1 MFDRLP
7 SRGDYLHWTSRD
19 SKQMFCTR
27 RPARDLFYPQHFKR
41 LNSSRRDPRPGTRAA
56 RRGETGPSACRLLL
70 LPASEFWPKLKS
82 VWQWPSFPINQ
93 VHQRRRLL
101 AQRGSEERSGVQLSE
116 YAAAA
121 SLQSAVLQVV
131 ECWLHFMMRRI
142 ALQFT
147 VYSLGSGSG
156 CHQALDAV

>member
-1 MFDRLP
+1 
-7 SRGDYLHWTSRD
+7 
-19 SKQMFCTR
+19 MFCTR

-93 VHQRRRLL
+93 VHHRRRLL

-131 ECWLHFMMRRI
+131 EVLVTLHDAEDRV
-142 ALQFT
+142 T
-147 VYSLGSGSG
+147 VYRVWALVLVVTRRWMQCSGVWWLVL
-156 CHQALDAV
+156 H

>member
-1 MFDRLP
+1 
-7 SRGDYLHWTSRD
+7 
-19 SKQMFCTR
+19 MFCTR

-56 RRGETGPSACRLLL
+56 RRGETGPAACRLLL

-121 SLQSAVLQVV
+121 SLKSAVLQVV
-131 ECWLHFMMRRI
+131 EVLVPLHDAEDRV
-142 ALQFT
+142 T
-147 VYSLGSGSG
+147 VYRVWALVLVVTRRWLQCSGVRWLVL
-156 CHQALDAV
+156 H